1 MPSLNMIIK
10 SEWFLV
16 LLFIIMLFRTQIQ
29 LIPGHNA
36 GSDPKDQTDDIN
48 PAAYTCMFT
57 KPITKIKTCKERDHK
72 CQS

>member
-29 LIPGHNA
+29 LIPCHNA
-36 GSDPKDQTDDIN
+36 GSDPKDQADDIN
-48 PAAYTCMFT
+48 PAAYTFMFT

>member
-36 GSDPKDQTDDIN
+36 GSYPKDQADDIN
-48 PAAYTCMFT
+48 PAAYTFIFT
-57 KPITKIKTCKERDHK
+57 KPITKIQTCKERDHK

>member
-29 LIPGHNA
+29 LIPSHNA
-36 GSDPKDQTDDIN
+36 GSYPKDQADDIN
-48 PAAYTCMFT
+48 PAAYTFMFT
-57 KPITKIKTCKERDHK
+57 KPITKIQTCKERDHK

>member
-29 LIPGHNA
+29 LIPSHNA
-36 GSDPKDQTDDIN
+36 GSYPKDQADDIN
-48 PAAYTCMFT
+48 TNMQGEGSQVSVLT
-57 KPITKIKTCKERDHK
+57 E
-72 CQS
+72 